1 MAGAAVWWL
10 KTRTN
15 MKPSRSE
22 KKASAAKHSEKE
34 VAGWP
39 AGGVYRVPDSMWG
52 TSLGMWEP
60 LEAEAEK

>member
-34 VAGWP
+34 GDRLTSRR
-39 AGGVYRVPDSMWG
+39 GV
-52 TSLGMWEP
+52 
-60 LEAEAEK
+60 